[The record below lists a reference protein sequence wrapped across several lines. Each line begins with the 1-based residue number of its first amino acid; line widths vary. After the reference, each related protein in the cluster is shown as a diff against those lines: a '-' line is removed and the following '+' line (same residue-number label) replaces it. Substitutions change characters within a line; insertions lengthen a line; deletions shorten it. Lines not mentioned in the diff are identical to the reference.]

1 MGLTKLRRKLL
12 KEYIIK
18 NVEQNPRNIAK
29 LTAEKFGITKQA
41 VNRHIKQ
48 LRADNV
54 ISSEGNRR
62 AVVYKLQVTK
72 HYFKLEISSDL
83 DEAVIWREKVQPV
96 LPLLKENIIHI
107 CNYGFTEM
115 FNNVI
120 EHSESKDVDIQ
131 IEYDALKVRLWV
143 FDSGIGIFNKIQ
155 KVLKLEDPRYAILE
169 LTKGKLTTDP
179 EKHTG
184 EGIFFTSRM
193 FDKFIIFS
201 EKLYFSGH
209 KNDDWL
215 LEDDKKITKGTVV
228 CMEINRD
235 SSLKMKDVFDEY
247 ASPSKDDYGFSRTIV
262 PVKLLQ
268 LEGELLIS
276 RSQAKRLITRFE
288 CFKEV
293 ILDFEGIKLIGQP
306 FADEIFRVFQGQ
318 HLQVHLIPVNTN
330 EEVKNTIKHVLANN

>member
-1 MGLTKLRRKLL
+1 
-12 KEYIIK
+12 I
-18 NVEQNPRNIAK
+18 V
-29 LTAEKFGITKQA
+29 
-41 VNRHIKQ
+41 
-48 LRADNV
+48 
-54 ISSEGNRR
+54 SEGSGR
-62 AVVYKLQVTK
+62 AIVYKLQETK
-72 HYFKLEISSDL
+72 YHFKLEVSSDL
-83 DEAVIWREKVQPV
+83 DEGVIWRERVQPT
-96 LPLLKENIIHI
+96 LPSLEENIIHI

-120 EHSESKDVDIQ
+120 EHSESKDVTIHV
-131 IEYDALKVRLWV
+131 EYDALKVKFWV

-155 KVLKLEDPRYAILE
+155 KVFKLEDPRYAILE
-169 LTKGKLTTDP
+169 LAKGKLTTDP
-179 EKHTG
+179 KKHTG

-201 EKLYFSGH
+201 QKLYFSGH

-235 SSLKMKDVFDEY
+235 SSLKMKNIFDEY

-268 LEGELLIS
+268 FEGEVLIS
-276 RSQAKRLITRFE
+276 RSQAKQLITRFE
-288 CFKEV
+288 RFKEV

-306 FADEIFRVFQGQ
+306 FADEIFRVFQKQ
-318 HLQVHLIPVNTN
+318 HPKVHLIPVKTN
-330 EEVKNTIKHVLANN
+330 KDVEKTIRHVLDNH